1 MARTEDAE
9 PRGIASEISL
19 VNLSKLLPPHAG
31 AYNRRMVWIIVAAI
45 AVTGIVIFWNSPTR
59 KTSTLTLLAERELKR
74 RDWQA
79 AERLF
84 RDGLEIAQTMKEPAR
99 SRAQALI
106 EIECAESQYRQG
118 SLREAEDLLRKG
130 LAKAGACYPKGDGL
144 VQTGYLLWGDLC
156 VDEQR
161 YCEAESHYRKA
172 LEGDEHTGNLAMTI
186 FDLQRL
192 SEALIRQQRREE
204 AREVIERAIA
214 VETSVVHQQLER
226 EGKNAGE
233 FVITSMSMPD
243 LHFCREQYDDAR
255 RLYREKVEH
264 WEKQVARPDN
274 INVGHLQMRQ
284 AFSEAQMGNVAAA
297 IEMYTRAEATFQR
310 EWNESHPKVS
320 AARMAKEALLAGA
333 VKST

>member
-1 MARTEDAE
+1 
-9 PRGIASEISL
+9 
-19 VNLSKLLPPHAG
+19 
-31 AYNRRMVWIIVAAI
+31 MVWIIVAAI

-84 RDGLEIAQTMKEPAR
+84 RDGLEIAQTMREPGR

-118 SLREAEDLLRKG
+118 RVREAEDLLLKG
-130 LAKAGACYPKGDGL
+130 LAKAGTCYPKGHGL
-144 VQTGYLLWGDLC
+144 VQNGYLLWGDLC

-161 YCEAESHYRKA
+161 YSEAESHYRKA
-172 LEGDEHTGNLAMTI
+172 LEGDEHTGNTAMMI

-192 SEALIRQQRREE
+192 GDALIRQERREE

-214 VETSVVHQQLER
+214 LETSVVHQQLER

-255 RLYREKVEH
+255 RLYREKVEY
-264 WEKQVARPDN
+264 WENQVTRPDN
-274 INVGHLQMRQ
+274 INVGHLQMRL
-284 AFSEAQMGNVAAA
+284 AFSEAQTGNVTAA
-297 IEMYTRAEATFQR
+297 IEMYARAEAPFQR
-310 EWNESHPKVS
+310 EWGELHAKVA
-320 AARMAKEALLAGA
+320 AARMAREAVLSGT